1 MRNQVQKFHGRVAL
15 VTGASRGIGR
25 AIAKRLAADGAL
37 VAVNYA
43 SNAEAAD
50 SLIAEITAAQ
60 GEAFAVQARLGTTSE
75 TEKLLARFAEE
86 LDRRRMPPRLD
97 ILINNAGVGH
107 FGQLSAATEPDFDAV
122 FTANTKAPFLV
133 TRLALRYMEAGG
145 RIINVSSGAS
155 RRPGTLFGLY
165 AMSKAAVDA
174 MTLGFAA
181 ELGKRGITVNTV
193 APGWTMTEGN
203 AEARQDVAT
212 VRQVENQTALG
223 RLGTP
228 EDIAAVVAFLASADG
243 AWVTGQ
249 YLEAS
254 GGFKLL

>member
-1 MRNQVQKFHGRVAL
+1 MEKLHGKVAL

-43 SNAEAAD
+43 SNIEAAN

-60 GEAFAVQARLGTTSE
+60 GEAFAVQAKLGTTSE
-75 TEKLLARFAEE
+75 TEKLFAHFGEE
-86 LDRRRMPPRLD
+86 LERRRRTPPRLD
-97 ILINNAGVGH
+97 ILVNNAGAGH
-107 FGQLSAATEPDFDAV
+107 FGELSAATERDFDAV
-122 FTANTKAPFLV
+122 LTANTKVPFLV
-133 TRLALRYMEAGG
+133 TRLGLPCMETGG
-145 RIINVSSGAS
+145 RIINISSGAS
-155 RRPGTLFGLY
+155 KRPGKLFGLY

-174 MTLGFAA
+174 MTLAFAA
-181 ELGKRGITVNTV
+181 ELGRRGITVNTV
-193 APGWTMTEGN
+193 APGWTVTDGN
-203 AEARQDVAT
+203 AGARQDVAT
-212 VRQVENQTALG
+212 VRNVENQTALG

-228 EDIAAVVAFLASADG
+228 EDVAAVVAFLASPDA